1 MEKMKSLRHLF
12 VTVFLSHF
20 AGILVMPAI
29 TDVTMSALCPG
40 QDECSLAI
48 FLSGFQQAIIGVG
61 TLVMM
66 PLIGNLSD
74 IYGRKAL
81 LTLPMTLSII
91 PLVILAY
98 RRTTDFFYAYY
109 VLKTLTAMVCEGS
122 IQCLALAFVADNIS
136 AGPPRTSAFG
146 ILSGVGYVAFVCG
159 TLTSRFLSTD
169 HTFQIAAV
177 VSMIAAVYMR
187 IFLQDTP
194 RNSDDLEQPI
204 LNTEENSAQIE
215 GESSSEVQIF
225 KKIPSLKD
233 IICLLKSSVTF
244 SQAAFVAFFHSLA
257 EGGLQASAMYFFKAR
272 FHFNKDQ
279 FAELMLI
286 GGIAGTI
293 SQLLFMPMLS
303 PFLGEEKL
311 LSIGL
316 FVGALSM
323 LLNSI
328 AWSVWVPYV
337 LGVLS
342 IFGVFTTPCLRGI
355 VSKQV
360 GPNEQGMAH
369 GCISSIGSFAN
380 IISPLIFSPLTALFL
395 SEGAPFPFPGFSIM
409 CIGLVM
415 MIAFIVSVMIKAV
428 PPILSYKISDSDCM
442 EPQ

>member
-48 FLSGFQQAIIGVG
+48 FLSGFQQALIGVG

-91 PLVILAY
+91 PLGRSSPPPY
-98 RRTTDFFYAYY
+98 WTTDFFYAYY

-136 AGPPRTSAFG
+136 SGPPRTSAFG

-215 GESSSEVQIF
+215 GESSSEVQVF

-257 EGGLQASAMYFFKAR
+257 EGGLQASAMPKSADKIQSFTPMQYFFKAR
-272 FHFNKDQ
+272 FQFNKDQ

-293 SQLLFMPMLS
+293 SQNLAAAFHAYAVAFS
-303 PFLGEEKL
+303 RRGEVA
-311 LSIGL
+311 
-316 FVGALSM
+316 FHR
-323 LLNSI
+323 
-328 AWSVWVPYV
+328 P
-337 LGVLS
+337 
-342 IFGVFTTPCLRGI
+342 LRR
-355 VSKQV
+355 
-360 GPNEQGMAH
+360 
-369 GCISSIGSFAN
+369 SFKYA
-380 IISPLIFSPLTALFL
+380 I
-395 SEGAPFPFPGFSIM
+395 E
-409 CIGLVM
+409 
-415 MIAFIVSVMIKAV
+415 
-428 PPILSYKISDSDCM
+428 
-442 EPQ
+442 